1 MVDCQRREKPVRRG
15 DRRRGRLVILE
26 AGPADRS
33 RAHGACDCKKR
44 RDKGQFTR
52 ILTRPALSEVA
63 FNVVSR
69 GTAYGPKTDVFG
81 ARSSNIVE
89 NRWGTLT
96 LNGMLEVRGREG
108 QQWKELT
115 YQGKLQRTCVS
126 SLRKPRPAAAR
137 CYPWAIQQERL
148 RPGLSA
154 ATRTFLTAGGIDGAC
169 SFCFRT
175 GELSSGCP
183 VVRHSC
189 MQFLCRPPEIS
200 KGFLGGTCRCS
211 HECNPRA
218 TSKNCLTLTLS

>member
-115 YQGKLQRTCVS
+115 YQGKLQRTCAS
-126 SLRKPRPAAAR
+126 SFEEAEAGCSPMLSVGYPAGAAQAWLVCSNLHLLDR
-137 CYPWAIQQERL
+137 RWNRWCLQLLFPYRGTVQRM
-148 RPGLSA
+148 PG
-154 ATRTFLTAGGIDGAC
+154 GA
-169 SFCFRT
+169 S
-175 GELSSGCP
+175 
-183 VVRHSC
+183 
-189 MQFLCRPPEIS
+189 
-200 KGFLGGTCRCS
+200 
-211 HECNPRA
+211 
-218 TSKNCLTLTLS
+218 